1 MRSRKVILAA
11 AAALTMALAIP
22 GTALAATSANGAAA
36 PQAAI
41 TAHAAAAPAHASTT
55 TVTKR
60 IPISQQECNEL
71 KKATGRTG
79 GCYDVLTITKTPV
92 SAPLNHSLMRG
103 AATHAW
109 AYYSYDAGLVGA
121 LDGWKWETQAV
132 VANNGASAWLESP
145 VSCWEDWA
153 YGVSISS
160 DPSLGG
166 WCGAAQN
173 GGGYYGYSY
182 MNFGFN
188 ILVTAI
194 VQGFPVSHI
203 HWFRIN
209 VYNNGS
215 SSDDG
220 S

>member
-1 MRSRKVILAA
+1 MGTDTAQAWVYDWYQSD
-11 AAALTMALAIP
+11 LT
-22 GTALAATSANGAAA
+22 
-36 PQAAI
+36 
-41 TAHAAAAPAHASTT
+41 
-55 TVTKR
+55 
-60 IPISQQECNEL
+60 
-71 KKATGRTG
+71 
-79 GCYDVLTITKTPV
+79 
-92 SAPLNHSLMRG
+92 
-103 AATHAW
+103 
-109 AYYSYDAGLVGA
+109 GA
-121 LDGWKWETQAV
+121 LDSWRYDAKAE
-132 VANNGASAWLESP
+132 VATNGGSAWLESG

-188 ILVTAI
+188 ILVTA
-194 VQGFPVSHI
+194 VVKGFPVSHI
-203 HWFRIN
+203 HWLRDN

-215 SSDDG
+215 YSISG

>member
-1 MRSRKVILAA
+1 MRSPKSILAA
-11 AAALTMALAIP
+11 AAAVTMALAVP

-36 PQAAI
+36 PHAAI
-41 TAHAAAAPAHASTT
+41 TADAAAALAHASPT

-60 IPISQQECNEL
+60 IPISQQECNGL
-71 KKATGRTG
+71 KRATGRTG
-79 GCYDVLTITKTPV
+79 GCYEVLTIAKTPT

-103 AATHAW
+103 ASAQAW
-109 AYYSYDAGLVGA
+109 AYYWYDGTLTGA
-121 LDGWKWETQAV
+121 LDAWRYETKAE
-132 VANNGASAWLESP
+132 VANNGVSAWLESP

-160 DPSLGG
+160 DSSLGG

-188 ILVTAI
+188 ILVTAL

-203 HWFRIN
+203 HWLREN
-209 VYNNGS
+209 VYNNGTDS
-215 SSDDG
+215 VNG